1 MSFKPQTDSNT
12 NVVALTSD
20 AAKSG
25 SDSKTIDDK
34 SVSFRKR
41 TEQVVKRSSL
51 ENRPLDVTNRASL
64 DVTNRASL
72 DVTNRAS
79 LDFTNRASFDG
90 SNIPKDMSSLIPE
103 PGVESRPI
111 SKPQVGPGKSTSL
124 STLQL

>member
-72 DVTNRAS
+72 D
-79 LDFTNRASFDG
+79 FTNRASFDG